1 MYFVPEV
8 IFKLHTEKT
17 NKYKNIKIQK
27 HSTPWQVNV
36 LKICLVFFSKRDS
49 SFNCRILLD

>member
-8 IFKLHTEKT
+8 IFKIHTERT
-17 NKYKNIKIQK
+17 NENKNMKRQK
-27 HSTPWQVNV
+27 HSTCQVNV